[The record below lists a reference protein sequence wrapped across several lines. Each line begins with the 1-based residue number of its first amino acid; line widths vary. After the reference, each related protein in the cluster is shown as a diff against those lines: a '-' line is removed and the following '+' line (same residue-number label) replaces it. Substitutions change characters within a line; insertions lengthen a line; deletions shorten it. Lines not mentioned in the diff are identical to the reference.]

1 MNTLTH
7 AFRLPTGAAVPRSAA
22 AAPAAGTADD
32 RLRDAVLA
40 RLGREDWWEASTS
53 NVFVDAG
60 TVVLQGL
67 VRSANARLAGRRIAE
82 GVPGVRR
89 VWDARVLPR
98 G

>member
-7 AFRLPTGAAVPRSAA
+7 AFRLPTRPTAPRAAA
-22 AAPAAGTADD
+22 AAPATGSADD

-40 RLGREDWWEASTS
+40 RLGREDWWEAATS

-67 VRSANARLAGRRIAE
+67 VRSGNARLAGRRIAE